1 MKLSFYL
8 TLVTMTG
15 AAVCALGLLKNT
27 SSMPMKREHT
37 AARSIDYSPTGSTA
51 AIEAMKT
58 LQKKAGHQPKPD
70 ADGDD

>member
-27 SSMPMKREHT
+27 SSLPNGREHT
-37 AARSIDYSPTGSTA
+37 AQRTIDYSPTGSTA
-51 AIEAMKT
+51 AIEQMKA
-58 LQKKAGHQPKPD
+58 LQKKSARLPKP
-70 ADGDD
+70 APEE